1 MARVVAPGGSV
12 VVIDFVSHDREWMRQ
27 ELGVLRLGFTAE
39 EIESSFASAG
49 LRQPR
54 IEIQAPAS
62 RTADLPETF
71 IASAERPRQ

>member
-1 MARVVAPGGSV
+1 
-12 VVIDFVSHDREWMRQ
+12 MRQ

-39 EIESSFASAG
+39 EIESCFVSVG
-49 LRQPR
+49 LEDPR

-71 IASAERPRQ
+71 IASAQRPGQ